1 MDAVEHIVSLYSVSW
16 YSWAMLLL
24 AGCAVLSEVFQP
36 GVMTATTAVVFSRSE
51 RMYKQTPDNFPG
63 QLTATLFRFGTIAL
77 MLVLVVKDRF
87 GTALEGLML
96 YGIAVGLLMAVA
108 VTKML
113 CNQIVDYT
121 FGLKYRAMGVTLHYA
136 NIVTM
141 LCLGLYPV
149 LLVLPLI
156 GNITMS
162 RWVAVGFAG
171 LFIGLITYRLAQ
183 IYMTGAKAIVYI
195 LIYVLTLEVLP
206 WSLPVA
212 VMLKMMN

>member
-1 MDAVEHIVSLYSVSW
+1 
-16 YSWAMLLL
+16 
-24 AGCAVLSEVFQP
+24 
-36 GVMTATTAVVFSRSE
+36 
-51 RMYKQTPDNFPG
+51 
-63 QLTATLFRFGTIAL
+63 
-77 MLVLVVKDRF
+77 
-87 GTALEGLML
+87 
-96 YGIAVGLLMAVA
+96 
-108 VTKML
+108 
-113 CNQIVDYT
+113 
-121 FGLKYRAMGVTLHYA
+121 
-136 NIVTM
+136 M

-206 WSLPVA
+206 WSLPVV